1 MGWCDRVE
9 QLLVE
14 AFVVVWPTVYTWN
27 MSVTLN
33 FPVEAQ
39 ARLEAEASRRGV
51 TLDQL
56 IVEIADR
63 LPAEGAVPK
72 HRLGIVGVSYS
83 GRGDLSRR
91 HREVRVE
98 QTAGFT
104 AIDF

>member
-1 MGWCDRVE
+1 M
-9 QLLVE
+9 
-14 AFVVVWPTVYTWN
+14 
-27 MSVTLN
+27 
-33 FPVEAQ
+33 
-39 ARLEAEASRRGV
+39 
-51 TLDQL
+51 
-56 IVEIADR
+56 EIADR